1 MENQY
6 GISPRNLL
14 VCKKKQRKPLFG
26 QFMCFFEHL
35 TMVPFD
41 LDAVVPELMTVQER
55 ALLIIIMHRY
65 IKDFSISGRRG
76 KEWLK
81 EATREI

>member
-1 MENQY
+1 MQKSRENA
-6 GISPRNLL
+6 
-14 VCKKKQRKPLFG
+14 FG
-26 QFMCFFEHL
+26 QFMCFEHL

-41 LDAVVPELMTVQER
+41 LDAVVPELMTMQER
-55 ALLIIIMHRY
+55 ALLNSYHAQVY
-65 IKDFSISGRRG
+65 KNISPYLEEEE